1 MCNGGAGDDFLPHF
15 AGLSSPPESEL
26 ASDWPHEALASLS
39 VLTTRTTE
47 LLEGLLDLE
56 ERLLY
61 LEEGLLDLDLELLL
75 ERLSSSLSILVFEQ
89 F

>member
-1 MCNGGAGDDFLPHF
+1 MCNGGTGDDFLPRF

-26 ASDWPHEALASLS
+26 ASDWPREALASVS
-39 VLTTRTTE
+39 ALTTRTTD

-56 ERLLY
+56 ERLLD